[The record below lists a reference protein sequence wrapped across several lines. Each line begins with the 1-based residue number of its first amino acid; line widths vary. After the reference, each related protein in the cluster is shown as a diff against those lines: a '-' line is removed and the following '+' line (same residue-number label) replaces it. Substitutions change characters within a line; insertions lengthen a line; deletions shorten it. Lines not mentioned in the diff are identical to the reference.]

1 MPVHAT
7 HDMFPGALHD
17 EQARQDFVRMFKL
30 QVQGSFGPGNRVLYE
45 KKVKPNFERATQ
57 RSPKSRSEVRRAMGV
72 EPYNKM
78 WSALL
83 RTSQEMLYESVG
95 PSVERQL
102 PSLQG
107 RARAYT
113 GRRGTVELD
122 PTLKIPSYHAAVN
135 IHCKPG
141 GYHSELHVENDIFA
155 GAEYDRT
162 VHMYLMG
169 AMGPNNDDFGRSAAR
184 WLQRNHPDMT
194 VNRVLDLG
202 CTIGHSTLAWC
213 DEYPT
218 AKIHAI
224 DVAAP
229 CLRYAHARAEA
240 MDKTAHFHQMNAE
253 HTAFEA
259 GSFDVVVSHI
269 MMHETSTKAL
279 PRIYKECFRLLRP
292 GGIMMHL
299 DARFVG
305 DNIYDQYQQE
315 WDAHYNNEPFF
326 GTLCDTDLVA
336 TARDAG
342 FDRDQ
347 VFESYIP
354 SHYKPRGELEAPI
367 NDAMKGDYF
376 MLSATR

>member
-7 HDMFPGALHD
+7 HDMFPGAHHD

-30 QVQGSFGPGNRVLYE
+30 KVQSEIGPGNRLLYE
-45 KKVKPNFERATQ
+45 KKVKPAFERAND
-57 RSPKSRSEVRRAMGV
+57 RAPKSRSELRRAMGG

-78 WSALL
+78 WGALL
-83 RTSQEMLYESVG
+83 RTSQELLYESVG

-102 PSLQG
+102 PELQN
-107 RARAYT
+107 RAA
-113 GRRGTVELD
+113 GFAGKLGTLELD
-122 PTLKIPSYHAAVN
+122 PALKIPSYHAAVN

-141 GYHSELHVENDIFA
+141 GYHSELHADNDIFA

-184 WLQRNHPDMT
+184 WLKRAHPEIE
-194 VNRVLDLG
+194 VRRVLDMG

-213 DEYPT
+213 DEFPD
-218 AKIHAI
+218 AEIHAI

-240 MDKTAHFHQMNAE
+240 MGKTVHFHQMNAE
-253 HTAFEA
+253 HTSFEA

-279 PRIYKECFRLLRP
+279 PRIYKECRRLLRP
-292 GGIMMHL
+292 GGITMHL

-305 DNIYDQYQQE
+305 ANIYDQYQQE
-315 WDAHYNNEPFF
+315 WDSHYNNEPFF
-326 GTLCDTDLVA
+326 GTLCDTDLVGA
-336 TARDAG
+336 ARAAG
-342 FDRDQ
+342 FADSDIDER
-347 VFESYIP
+347 FIP
-354 SHYKPRGELEAPI
+354 SHYKPRGGLEAPI
-367 NDAMKGDYF
+367 NDAKKGDYF
-376 MLSATR
+376 MLSALR

>member
-7 HDMFPGALHD
+7 HDMFPGAHHD

-30 QVQGSFGPGNRVLYE
+30 KVQSEIGPGNRVLYE
-45 KKVKPNFERATQ
+45 SKVKPAFERAN
-57 RSPKSRSEVRRAMGV
+57 RRAPKSRSELRRAMGK
-72 EPYNKM
+72 EPYNMM
-78 WSALL
+78 WGALL
-83 RTSQEMLYESVG
+83 RTSQELLYESVG

-102 PSLQG
+102 PELQQRADRFAGKLGSL
-107 RARAYT
+107 
-113 GRRGTVELD
+113 ELD
-122 PTLKIPSYHAAVN
+122 PSLAIPGYHAAVN

-141 GYHSELHVENDIFA
+141 GYHSELHGDNDIFA

-184 WLQRNHPDMT
+184 WLKRAHPEI
-194 VNRVLDLG
+194 VVRRVLDMG

-213 DEYPT
+213 DEYPD
-218 AKIHAI
+218 AEIHAI

-240 MDKTAHFHQMNAE
+240 MGKKVHFHQMNAE
-253 HTAFEA
+253 RTGFEA

-279 PRIYKECFRLLRP
+279 PRIYKEAHRLLRP
-292 GGIMMHL
+292 GGITMHL

-305 DNIYDQYQQE
+305 ENLYDQYQQE

-326 GTLCDTDLVA
+326 GTLCDTDLVGA
-336 TARDAG
+336 ARAAG
-342 FDRDQ
+342 FADDRILET
-347 VFESYIP
+347 FIP
-354 SHYKPRGELEAPI
+354 SHYKPRAGVEAPI

-376 MLSATR
+376 MLSALR

>member
-1 MPVHAT
+1 M
-7 HDMFPGALHD
+7 
-17 EQARQDFVRMFKL
+17 
-30 QVQGSFGPGNRVLYE
+30 
-45 KKVKPNFERATQ
+45 
-57 RSPKSRSEVRRAMGV
+57 
-72 EPYNKM
+72 
-78 WSALL
+78 L
-83 RTSQEMLYESVG
+83 RTSQELLYESVG

-102 PSLQG
+102 PALQS
-107 RARAYT
+107 RAKAYA
-113 GRRGTVELD
+113 GRRGTLELD
-122 PTLKIPSYHAAVN
+122 PTLQIPSYHAAVN

-141 GYHSELHVENDIFA
+141 GYHSELHGDDDIFA

-184 WLQRNHPDMT
+184 WLQRIHPDMA
-194 VNRVLDLG
+194 VNRVLDMG

-213 DEYPT
+213 DEYPD
-218 AKIHAI
+218 ADIHAI

-240 MDKTAHFHQMNAE
+240 MGKTVHFHQMNAE
-253 HTAFEA
+253 RTPFDA

-305 DNIYDQYQQE
+305 ANVYDQYQQE

-336 TARDAG
+336 AARDAG
-342 FDRDQ
+342 FAADNIL
-347 VFESYIP
+347 ESYIP
-354 SHYKPRGELEAPI
+354 SHYKPRQGLEALI

>member
-7 HDMFPGALHD
+7 HQMFPDAQHD

-30 QVQGSFGPGNRVLYE
+30 KVQSEIGPGNRQLYE
-45 KKVKPNFERATQ
+45 RKVRPAFERSHQ
-57 RSPKSRSEVRRAMGV
+57 RTPKSRSELRKAMGE

-83 RTSQEMLYESVG
+83 RTSQELLYESVG

-102 PSLQG
+102 PELQ
-107 RARAYT
+107 ARAK
-113 GRRGTVELD
+113 RLDRKLGTLHLD
-122 PTLKIPSYHAAVN
+122 PLLKIPSYHAAVN

-141 GYHSELHVENDIFA
+141 GYHSELHGEQDLFA

-169 AMGPNNDDFGRSAAR
+169 SMGPNNDDFGKSAAR
-184 WLQRNHPDMT
+184 WLKKAHPEIK
-194 VNRVLDLG
+194 VRRVLDMG

-213 DEYPT
+213 DEFPG
-218 AKIHAI
+218 AEIHAI

-240 MDKTAHFHQMNAE
+240 MGKKVHFHQMNAE
-253 HTAFEA
+253 KTAFEA

-269 MMHETSTKAL
+269 MMHETSSKAL
-279 PRIYKECFRLLRP
+279 PKIYKECHRLLRN

-299 DARFVG
+299 DARFVS
-305 DNIYDQYQQE
+305 DNVYDQYQQE
-315 WDAHYNNEPFF
+315 WDAHFNNEPFF
-326 GTLCDTDLVA
+326 GTLCDTDLIKA
-336 TARDAG
+336 ARDAG
-342 FDRDQ
+342 FASKD
-347 VFESYIP
+347 VIETMVP
-354 SHYKPRGELEAPI
+354 SHYRPRQGLEAHI
-367 NDAMKGDYF
+367 NEAMKGDYY
-376 MLSATR
+376 MLAAVR